1 MYCIVLKLSARCWR
15 CMRARC
21 VIKYNY
27 FPAYYSSQN
36 CPLSVEGAWEHAAL
50 LSTVIFQL
58 TVVPKLSARWWRC
71 TRVHCGN
78 GWTSLVRRPLHSSH
92 WRSSWTWTWTV
103 SFIIRGDLDPDFG
116 RLVSGSARRMRIR
129 IHVVKSRKNRYL
141 KCILNLKSKNKGQI
155 KQFVVD
161 LPLLEI
167 CHCIWFR
174 YFENLVQTFFVVV
187 EILYPL
193 DPDPDPNKPG
203 SESALYSVCGSE
215 VLLTVYQRVV
225 DWLIF
230 IFSK

>member
-1 MYCIVLKLSARCWR
+1 MSIITNTFRVTVVPILSARWWRCTRARCGNVLLNTIIFQLTMYCIVLKLSARCWR

-71 TRVHCGN
+71 TRAHCGN

-129 IHVVKSRKNRYL
+129 IHVVKSRKKPVPEVYTEL
-141 KCILNLKSKNKGQI
+141 K
-155 KQFVVD
+155 KQ
-161 LPLLEI
+161 
-167 CHCIWFR
+167 
-174 YFENLVQTFFVVV
+174 
-187 EILYPL
+187 
-193 DPDPDPNKPG
+193 K
-203 SESALYSVCGSE
+203 
-215 VLLTVYQRVV
+215 
-225 DWLIF
+225 
-230 IFSK
+230 